1 VVMTNSSPNG
11 GANAHSRIGKRPIVV
26 PSGVDV
32 KLNGA
37 AITVKGPKGSLERT
51 IPPEVSVE
59 IKDNI
64 VNVIPVIKSIK
75 DGKRVQG
82 LIRALI
88 SNMVDGVSKG
98 YSNTMDLHGVGYR
111 IDVKGQEIVLA
122 LGFSH
127 QIPYALPDGINAVT
141 TVVDEGGVKRQRLVL
156 NSHDKQ
162 LLGQTVAKI
171 RSLKPPEPYGGKG
184 FRIKGERIREKAGK
198 TGAKTA

>member
-1 VVMTNSSPNG
+1 MTNSSRNAA
-11 GANAHSRIGKRPIVV
+11 ANAHSRIGKRPVVV

-37 AITVKGPKGSLERT
+37 VLTVKGPKGSLERA
-51 IPPEVSVE
+51 IPPEVTVE
-59 IKDNI
+59 IKDKT
-64 VNVIPVIKSIK
+64 VNVIPVTKSIK

-82 LIRALI
+82 LVRALI

-98 YSNTMDLHGVGYR
+98 YSNSIDLHGVGYR
-111 IDVKGQEIVLA
+111 IDVKGKELVLA

-127 QIPYALPDGINAVT
+127 QIPYALPEGVNAET
-141 TVVDEGGVKRQRLVL
+141 NVVDEGGVKRQRLVL

-171 RSLKPPEPYGGKG
+171 RSLRPPEPYGGKG
-184 FRIKGERIREKAGK
+184 FRIQGERIREKAGK